1 MRRVERTPAAET
13 GRRHKAEQF
22 ARATEIVDELSDDEY
37 DLIDAVVT
45 LCVHAG
51 IAASDVVCM
60 RSLGTYVQGDN
71 HTDAVKHLRTADPA
85 AATQLSTLLGM
96 KTKAG
101 YGQESVSA
109 TDAKRAV
116 RAMHALLVAMRQA

>member
-1 MRRVERTPAAET
+1 MRRVERTAAAEA

-22 ARATEIVDELSDDEY
+22 ARATEIVDELADDEF

-51 IAASDVVCM
+51 IAASDVICM
-60 RSLGTYVQGDN
+60 RRLGTYAQGES
-71 HTDAVKHLRTADPA
+71 HTDAIKHLYGADTA
-85 AATQLSTLLGM
+85 AANQLSTLLGM

-101 YGQESVSA
+101 YGQDSVSA
-109 TDAKRAV
+109 TDVKRAV

>member
-1 MRRVERTPAAET
+1 MRRVERTPAAEA

-22 ARATEIVDELSDDEY
+22 ARATEIVDALADDEY

-60 RSLGTYVQGDN
+60 RRLGTYMQSEN
-71 HTDAVKHLRTADPA
+71 HTDAVKHLRGADA
-85 AATQLSTLLGM
+85 AAASQLSTLLGM

-101 YGQESVSA
+101 YGYDSISG

>member
-1 MRRVERTPAAET
+1 MRRVERTAAAEA

-22 ARATEIVDELSDDEY
+22 ARATEIVDELADDED

-51 IAASDVVCM
+51 IAASDVICM
-60 RSLGTYVQGDN
+60 RRVGSYVQGDR
-71 HTDAVKHLRTADPA
+71 HADAVKHLRSADTG

-101 YGQESVSA
+101 YGQESVSP

-116 RAMHALLVAMRQA
+116 RAMHALLVAMRES

>member
-1 MRRVERTPAAET
+1 MRRVERTAAAEA
-13 GRRHKAEQF
+13 GRRDKAEQF
-22 ARATEIVDELSDDEY
+22 ARAAEMVDELSDDEH

-51 IAASDVVCM
+51 IAASDAICM
-60 RSLGTYVQGDN
+60 RRLGTYVQSEN
-71 HTDAVKHLRTADPA
+71 HTDAVKHLRSADAA

-101 YGQESVSA
+101 YGYDSISG
-109 TDAKRAV
+109 TDAKRAM